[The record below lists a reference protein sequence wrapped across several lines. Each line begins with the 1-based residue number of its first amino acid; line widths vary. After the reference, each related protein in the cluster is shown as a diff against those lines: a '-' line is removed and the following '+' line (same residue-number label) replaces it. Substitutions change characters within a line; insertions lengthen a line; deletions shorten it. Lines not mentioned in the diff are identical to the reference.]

1 MFDKIFGE
9 YLLNKGK
16 ITKERLDGIYAD
28 MMQEYVRLG
37 MIAVKEGFMTTAQA
51 DEINALQASTDSRFG
66 DLAVE
71 KGYISISELNTIL
84 RIQGNYFYHFLQAA
98 INTGLFTLEDL
109 DELLLEYQKEEELSN
124 SEMDSLISGD
134 VSRVV
139 DVFLPHQDM
148 MYGRLCA
155 IAVRTFLRL
164 IDPDVYI
171 RRAFKCSH
179 LSADRFA
186 CQRTYGM
193 NNTVSGFAG
202 DGDSLLAL
210 ACVYAKEDFASVD
223 MDALDAVAEFT
234 NCINGLFT
242 TETYSM
248 GVELDLIPP
257 ELYDKNVDINAAE
270 FYVVPIVT
278 KGETIYFVIAID
290 SALLI
295 NESKG
300 GT

>member
-1 MFDKIFGE
+1 MFDRIYGE

-16 ITKERLDGIYAD
+16 ISKEALDGGYAD
-28 MMQEYVRLG
+28 MMHEYVRLG
-37 MIAVKEGFMTTAQA
+37 MIAVKEGFMTVEQA

-71 KGYISISELNTIL
+71 KGYISLGELNSLL

-98 INTGLFTLEDL
+98 INTGLFTLEEL
-109 DELLLEYQKEEELSN
+109 DGYLLEYQKEEELSN

-139 DVFLPHQDM
+139 NVFLPHQDI
-148 MYGRLCA
+148 MYGRLCS

-164 IDPDVYI
+164 IDSHVYI

-179 LSADRFA
+179 LTVDRFA

-202 DGDSLLAL
+202 NGNSLLAL
-210 ACVYAKEDFASVD
+210 ASVYAKEDFEQVD

-234 NCINGLFT
+234 NVINGLFA

-248 GVELDLIPP
+248 GVELDLVPP
-257 ELYDKNVDINAAE
+257 EFYDRPVDINGAE
-270 FYVVPIVT
+270 FYVIPLIT
-278 KGETIYFVIAID
+278 RGETMYFVLAID
-290 SALLI
+290 SALLV
-295 NESKG
+295 NDAKG
-300 GT
+300 GK